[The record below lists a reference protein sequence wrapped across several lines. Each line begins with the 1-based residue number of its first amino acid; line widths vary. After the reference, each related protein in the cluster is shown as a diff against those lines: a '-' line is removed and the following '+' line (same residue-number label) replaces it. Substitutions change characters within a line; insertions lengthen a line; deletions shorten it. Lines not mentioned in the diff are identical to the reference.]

1 MSGGPR
7 GQSQTGVRWLT
18 EDGVVMCKHELGIV
32 QNRPSQDL
40 VTVARRKVLVEND
53 PEGRTIAGCPMI
65 GPTIRPCLTTLVVRA
80 GYSDFVRVRG
90 KRVCLDTITGLTD
103 GTPPGTVPYVVRT
116 PGQDVVAEGPAGAA
130 APSAAPGPPAA
141 GGAAGSS
148 GR

>member
-1 MSGGPR
+1 M
-7 GQSQTGVRWLT
+7 RWLT

-80 GYSDFVRVRG
+80 GYSDFVRVGG
-90 KRVCLDTITGLTD
+90 KRVCLDAITGLTD

-116 PGQDVVAEGPAGAA
+116 PGQDLVTEGQQSEDRG
-130 APSAAPGPPAA
+130 PGGDRGEA
-141 GGAAGSS
+141 
-148 GR
+148 

>member
-1 MSGGPR
+1 MSGR
-7 GQSQTGVRWLT
+7 QSQGIRWLT

-40 VTVARRKVLVEND
+40 VTVHRRKVLVEND

-116 PGQDVVAEGPAGAA
+116 PGQDIVAQGPPGAGAA
-130 APSAAPGPPAA
+130 APAPG
-141 GGAAGSS
+141 GS

>member
-1 MSGGPR
+1 VVSGGPGGAR
-7 GQSQTGVRWLT
+7 VRWLT

-65 GPTIRPCLTTLVVRA
+65 GPTLRPCLTTLVVRA
-80 GYSDFVRVRG
+80 GYSDFVRVAG
-90 KRVCLDTITGLTD
+90 KRVCLATITGLTD

-116 PGQDVVAEGPAGAA
+116 PGQDLVAEGPPGGGA
-130 APSAAPGPPAA
+130 APSAAPGPPPGGA
-141 GGAAGSS
+141 GGG